1 MRGLA
6 LFALYV
12 AASLGDGGGW
22 VLKRAWSKRRYQ
34 PLMLELP
41 PYRMPSLRNL
51 GLGLW
56 ERAAIFLRRVGGII
70 FTLMVV
76 LWFLSSFPSPPPAR
90 PARPSSTASPA

>member
-1 MRGLA
+1 MA
-6 LFALYV
+6 V
-12 AASLGDGGGW
+12 AW

-56 ERAAIFLRRVGGII
+56 ERASIFMRRVGGII

-76 LWFLSSFPSPPPAR
+76 LWFLSSFPAPPPGR
-90 PARPSSTASPA
+90 PGRRSSTASPA